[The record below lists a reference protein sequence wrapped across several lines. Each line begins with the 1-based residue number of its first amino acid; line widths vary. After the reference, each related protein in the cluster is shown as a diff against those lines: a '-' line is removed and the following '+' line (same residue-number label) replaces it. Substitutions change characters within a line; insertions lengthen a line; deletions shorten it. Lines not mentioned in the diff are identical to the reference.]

1 MKKIISLLLG
11 ISVVFGS
18 VSACAAEE
26 DDILKVTPVIS
37 GSTLSYSVQTDLDM
51 NDALLL
57 SALYDEGVLSAVKI
71 NASDGEFEMKS
82 GRSYKLKIFA
92 WKKENLEPLCDAVS
106 FDNLTANNTPAPSTE
121 PVENPPLPGDE
132 IQEIP
137 NEYYTAAQNKGTL
150 KELYYDTYESFTY
163 EQKSQ
168 RLTKRAIVYLPYNY
182 DENEEYNIFY
192 LMHGGWSNETTTL
205 GTPDRPSSF
214 KNVIDNAI
222 EDGKIKPLII
232 VCPTYNNT
240 NENGQDSDDF
250 SLAMQLNRQ
259 FHNELLNDL
268 IPAVEG
274 KYSTYAENTAP
285 DGIAASRDH
294 RGFGGFSMGS
304 VATWRTFEHCLDY
317 FRYFLPMSCG
327 TSLDDE
333 NIFAA
338 AQGHNQ
344 EDYFV
349 WVMTGTDDFAY
360 SYDNS
365 RVNKMRS
372 SEYFTE
378 NENFIYRVK
387 DGYSHGG
394 QAANEYTYNGLM
406 WFWSN
411 ISDESGEDSDTPV
424 DFEPF
429 THDTKISDVMSDPA
443 FGDYGRLIFPVNT
456 GYWSGDTLEDLRL
469 TWYNYINPDK
479 TVEIVNYMKENA
491 LKGNT
496 IFYDIY
502 SDAEKAADSAK
513 RDTGLFFFRGDKNA
527 KTAICN
533 AGGGFS
539 YVGAMHDSFP
549 HALELSKMGYN
560 AFALIYRPGWD
571 TAMEDLA
578 RAIAFIHDHA
588 AELEID
594 VEDYSLWGGSAGARM
609 AADLGSYGTEYYGEA
624 EYPKAGA
631 VIMQYTG
638 HSEVTGNEPPTYNC
652 VGTSDGIASYRTME
666 NRIGRIKANGTDA
679 MIEVFDGL
687 PHGFGLGQGTVAEG
701 WINNAVAFWER
712 NMK

>member
-1 MKKIISLLLG
+1 MKKLISLLLG

-18 VSACAAEE
+18 VSACAAGE

-92 WKKENLEPLCDAVS
+92 WKKANLKPLCNAVS
-106 FDNLTANNTPAPSTE
+106 FDDLTANNAP
-121 PVENPPLPGDE
+121 
-132 IQEIP
+132 
-137 NEYYTAAQNKGTL
+137 
-150 KELYYDTYESFTY
+150 
-163 EQKSQ
+163 
-168 RLTKRAIVYLPYNY
+168 
-182 DENEEYNIFY
+182 
-192 LMHGGWSNETTTL
+192 
-205 GTPDRPSSF
+205 
-214 KNVIDNAI
+214 
-222 EDGKIKPLII
+222 
-232 VCPTYNNT
+232 
-240 NENGQDSDDF
+240 
-250 SLAMQLNRQ
+250 
-259 FHNELLNDL
+259 
-268 IPAVEG
+268 
-274 KYSTYAENTAP
+274 
-285 DGIAASRDH
+285 
-294 RGFGGFSMGS
+294 
-304 VATWRTFEHCLDY
+304 
-317 FRYFLPMSCG
+317 
-327 TSLDDE
+327 
-333 NIFAA
+333 
-338 AQGHNQ
+338 
-344 EDYFV
+344 
-349 WVMTGTDDFAY
+349 
-360 SYDNS
+360 
-365 RVNKMRS
+365 
-372 SEYFTE
+372 
-378 NENFIYRVK
+378 
-387 DGYSHGG
+387 
-394 QAANEYTYNGLM
+394 
-406 WFWSN
+406 
-411 ISDESGEDSDTPV
+411 DSDTPA

-429 THDTKISDVMSDPA
+429 TRNTKISDVMSDPA
-443 FGDYGRLIFPVNT
+443 FGDYGRLLFPVNT

-502 SDAEKAADSAK
+502 SETEKAADSAK
-513 RDTGLFFFRGDKNA
+513 RDTGLFFFRGEKNA

-594 VEDYSLWGGSAGARM
+594 VDDYSLWGGSAGARM
-609 AADLGSYGTEYYGEA
+609 AADLGSYGTKYYGEA

-666 NRIGRIKANGTDA
+666 NRIERIKANGTDA

-701 WINNAVAFWER
+701 WINNAVEFWER